1 MADRFISVMGGHI
14 FHCWADGIKAKDVIG
29 YGTSGYVALLP
40 NSNEVIKVPH
50 PGDADAYIRC
60 AREIEVYKRFETT
73 GGRRPQS
80 IVGYKGLRDDG
91 SLRLE
96 YAAGGN
102 FKQHLSNL
110 RDKIRIQDC
119 FRWAKQAAQSL
130 VFCHSNSVLHGDI
143 CCNNFFLDQYLNL
156 KLGDFAGS
164 SIDQLPALVCYHT
177 THQLPGIE
185 DLYAADEVRITI
197 ETEIFAFGSF
207 LYEMSAGIRPYE
219 SLTDG
224 EIEKRFRQ
232 RSFPDVT
239 RLKLGPVIASCWNL
253 KFHTMAEVLEAIE
266 NTSRCHG
273 DHQEM
278 ISLHIIVDY

>member
-110 RDKIRIQDC
+110 SDKIRIHGARMLC
-119 FRWAKQAAQSL
+119 FQ
-130 VFCHSNSVLHGDI
+130 FTGSVLHWVLHVI
-143 CCNNFFLDQYLNL
+143 AHLY
-156 KLGDFAGS
+156 
-164 SIDQLPALVCYHT
+164 
-177 THQLPGIE
+177 GIE
-185 DLYAADEVRITI
+185 YFLIMTLVI
-197 ETEIFAFGSF
+197 ERWKRRGS
-207 LYEMSAGIRPYE
+207 YK
-219 SLTDG
+219 D
-224 EIEKRFRQ
+224 
-232 RSFPDVT
+232 
-239 RLKLGPVIASCWNL
+239 
-253 KFHTMAEVLEAIE
+253 
-266 NTSRCHG
+266 
-273 DHQEM
+273 
-278 ISLHIIVDY
+278 